1 MTTISR
7 DGRTMTTTKMMM
19 MMTITTVDVVDCR
32 LATVLA
38 TVPNRPSRP

>member
-7 DGRTMTTTKMMM
+7 DGRTTTTKMMM
-19 MMTITTVDVVDCR
+19 ITTVDVAGCL